1 MCWEPA
7 VIPFQRGAWVRLYGI
22 PLHAWNS
29 NFFKLCVRDCGRF
42 LRSDGYTAAKDRL
55 DYARVLIATTAMAVI
70 KKVENLM
77 VDGSLVVVQI
87 VEEWGYEL
95 GGDACLLEDDTVS
108 KASPAADEV
117 FRCDPEASDQVDML
131 IDQMAKAVSDETHAK
146 DDDMQ
151 SGKLPVGS
159 HFDEVAGRPR
169 DRDLRQ
175 FSPVL
180 EPVVSRPEASDASK
194 ARVAETVMPSIS
206 TGPGQ
211 LGGVPRVP
219 VIPQKMAKVGTTQA

>member
-1 MCWEPA
+1 M
-7 VIPFQRGAWVRLYGI
+7 
-22 PLHAWNS
+22 
-29 NFFKLCVRDCGRF
+29 DCGRF

-151 SGKLPVGS
+151 SVKIPVGS
-159 HFDEVAGRPR
+159 QFDEVAGRPR
-169 DRDLRQ
+169 DRDHRQ
-175 FSPVL
+175 SP
-180 EPVVSRPEASDASK
+180 A
-194 ARVAETVMPSIS
+194 
-206 TGPGQ
+206 
-211 LGGVPRVP
+211 
-219 VIPQKMAKVGTTQA
+219 GTTQVGFCVCLVFWGRGA